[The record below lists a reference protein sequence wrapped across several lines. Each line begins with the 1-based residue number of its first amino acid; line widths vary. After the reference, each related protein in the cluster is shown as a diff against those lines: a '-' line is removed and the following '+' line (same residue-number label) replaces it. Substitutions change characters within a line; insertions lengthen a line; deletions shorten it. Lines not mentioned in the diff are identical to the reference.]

1 MLNCNISVVSNL
13 IVLVFFSLTRQC
25 LSLSCLNS
33 SLDLMVSAN
42 MFLKHP
48 RTPIIQLCMQLRAY
62 SASLCKK
69 VLEERKTNWLQSS
82 GFLEERLYF
91 SAPDTPV
98 EGRSLQVLDC
108 LHRK

>member
-42 MFLKHP
+42 VSETSQNP
-48 RTPIIQLCMQLRAY
+48 NN
-62 SASLCKK
+62 SAVYAAES
-69 VLEERKTNWLQSS
+69 V
-82 GFLEERLYF
+82 F
-91 SAPDTPV
+91 
-98 EGRSLQVLDC
+98 C
-108 LHRK
+108 LTR

>member
-1 MLNCNISVVSNL
+1 MLNWNISVVSNL
-13 IVLVFFSLTRQC
+13 IVLVFFFLTRQC